1 MKARRSAQMAKLA
14 LVTVSFVLVGC
25 SRAGASPAISDAVLS
40 AAPAEPSATVVPSI
54 EPSATVVPS
63 IKPSVGGPPSA
74 SPVAEPPM
82 AEPPAASIIVEGGD
96 PVVGQ
101 LGTFTWE
108 NSGSDAPWLDGSP
121 IHVGA
126 GEQLTLTLARPV
138 DIGEWRVSRVTPGN
152 RNGIGAV
159 GMNEG
164 SRGPI
169 KFQAPPP
176 GRWSVEVHVSF
187 AGNRGTALYF
197 WLIAVD

>member
-1 MKARRSAQMAKLA
+1 
-14 LVTVSFVLVGC
+14 
-25 SRAGASPAISDAVLS
+25 
-40 AAPAEPSATVVPSI
+40 
-54 EPSATVVPS
+54 
-63 IKPSVGGPPSA
+63 
-74 SPVAEPPM
+74 M

-152 RNGIGAV
+152 RSGIGAV
-159 GMNEG
+159 GMDEG
-164 SRGPI
+164 SRGPV
-169 KFQAPPP
+169 KFQAPPA
-176 GRWSVEVHVSF
+176 GRWSVAVRVRF
-187 AGNRGTALYF
+187 AGDRGTALYF

>member
-1 MKARRSAQMAKLA
+1 MAKLA
-14 LVTVSFVLVGC
+14 LVTVSLVLVGC

-40 AAPAEPSATVVPSI
+40 AAPAEPSATVLPSI
-54 EPSATVVPS
+54 EPS
-63 IKPSVGGPPSA
+63 IEPSVGGPPSD

-159 GMNEG
+159 GMDEG
-164 SRGPI
+164 SRGPV

-187 AGNRGTALYF
+187 AGDRGTALYF